1 MKKVA
6 KWIKSWE
13 WPNEISDNV
22 RSLLE
27 PGKTLHI
34 CAGNSDIGDVK
45 IDLDPKRADI
55 QKGDMRDL
63 QFQSNTFDNVII
75 DPPWKL
81 GYYQRFRPFYEAV
94 RVTKIGGLVIYNAT
108 WIPYAN
114 NTELLNVYV
123 RRDSHWGNISVFS
136 VFKKISEDP
145 KRLDGKGDLDGQ

>member
-1 MKKVA
+1 MKKIA

-13 WPNEISDNV
+13 WPDEISENV

-27 PGKTLHI
+27 PGQTLHI
-34 CAGNSDIGDVK
+34 CSGNSDIGDVK
-45 IDLDPKRADI
+45 IDLDPRRADV

-63 QFQSNTFDNVII
+63 QFETNTFDNVII

-94 RVTKIGGLVIYNAT
+94 RVAKIGGLVIYNAT

-123 RRDSHWGNISVFS
+123 RRDSHWGNVSVFS
-136 VFKKISEDP
+136 VFRKTGEDP
-145 KRLDGKGDLDGQ
+145 ERLDSR

>member
-1 MKKVA
+1 VKKVA

>member
-1 MKKVA
+1 MKRIA

-13 WPNEISDNV
+13 WPDEISENV

-27 PGKTLHI
+27 PGQTLHI
-34 CAGNSDIGDVK
+34 CSGNSDIGDVK
-45 IDLDPKRADI
+45 IDLDPRRADV

-63 QFQSNTFDNVII
+63 QFETNTFDNVII

-94 RVTKIGGLVIYNAT
+94 RVAKIGGLVIYNAT

-123 RRDSHWGNISVFS
+123 RRDSHWGNVSVFS
-136 VFKKISEDP
+136 VFRKTGEDP
-145 KRLDGKGDLDGQ
+145 ERLDSR